1 MRFAENNRI
10 SHRQLYRQ
18 MILALLAPFMLC
30 VFGKGGMNGIS
41 AVAGMIF
48 ALILL
53 GFYVIWLI
61 RLTPSFEDPVK
72 SAGAFAGRLI
82 AIFFSDL
89 CVDGRGISAGTS
101 QEAGSCKADHRSIRP
116 MDRILGGSGMF
127 CRNLQRCTEK
137 RKNGGSIRWSASW
150 RDYDNDDTLCA
161 TGKNGISHGRNPVG
175 GAYSDK
181 CPSVF
186 LWNSVCF
193 FAGCIAAIFVGKC
206 GEIRKC
212 GKDGGRRDPDTWR
225 DSYWNGASASGS
237 SGI

>member
-72 SAGAFAGRLI
+72 SAGAFAGRMI
-82 AIFFSDL
+82 GIFFL
-89 CVDGRGISAGTS
+89 IYVLMAGGYLLALLRRLVEKNKFLAS
-101 QEAGSCKADHRSIRP
+101 KEEQYRDVEKQVKEEEDRKYEKEKEIDALLEEMQDEAEQI
-116 MDRILGGSGMF
+116 
-127 CRNLQRCTEK
+127 
-137 RKNGGSIRWSASW
+137 
-150 RDYDNDDTLCA
+150 
-161 TGKNGISHGRNPVG
+161 V
-175 GAYSDK
+175 
-181 CPSVF
+181 
-186 LWNSVCF
+186 
-193 FAGCIAAIFVGKC
+193 
-206 GEIRKC
+206 
-212 GKDGGRRDPDTWR
+212 
-225 DSYWNGASASGS
+225 
-237 SGI
+237 

>member
-72 SAGAFAGRLI
+72 SAGAFAGRLFTI
-82 AIFFSDL
+82 
-89 CVDGRGISAGTS
+89 
-101 QEAGSCKADHRSIRP
+101 
-116 MDRILGGSGMF
+116 
-127 CRNLQRCTEK
+127 CTF
-137 RKNGGSIRWSASW
+137 RLIGF
-150 RDYDNDDTLCA
+150 YTFLMLF
-161 TGKNGISHGRNPVG
+161 SHGLLHL
-175 GAYSDK
+175 
-181 CPSVF
+181 F
-186 LWNSVCF
+186 L
-193 FAGCIAAIFVGKC
+193 ADIL
-206 GEIRKC
+206 
-212 GKDGGRRDPDTWR
+212 T
-225 DSYWNGASASGS
+225 
-237 SGI
+237 

>member
-10 SHRQLYRQ
+10 SHRQMYRQ

-82 AIFFSDL
+82 GDFFSDL
-89 CVDGRGISAGTS
+89 CVDGGRDICWHFSGGLVPAKLITGVSG
-101 QEAGSCKADHRSIRP
+101 P

-137 RKNGGSIRWSASW
+137 RKNGGS
-150 RDYDNDDTLCA
+150 NQ
-161 TGKNGISHGRNPVG
+161 V
-175 GAYSDK
+175 
-181 CPSVF
+181 
-186 LWNSVCF
+186 VCF
-193 FAGCIAAIFVGKC
+193 LAGL
-206 GEIRKC
+206 
-212 GKDGGRRDPDTWR
+212 
-225 DSYWNGASASGS
+225 
-237 SGI
+237 

>member
-30 VFGKGGMNGIS
+30 IFGKGGMNGIS

-82 AIFFSDL
+82 GNFFSDL

-101 QEAGSCKADHRSIRP
+101 QETGSCKADHRSIRP
-116 MDRILGGSGMF
+116 MDCILGDSGMF

-137 RKNGGSIRWSASW
+137 RKNGRSIR
-150 RDYDNDDTLCA
+150 
-161 TGKNGISHGRNPVG
+161 
-175 GAYSDK
+175 
-181 CPSVF
+181 
-186 LWNSVCF
+186 
-193 FAGCIAAIFVGKC
+193 
-206 GEIRKC
+206 
-212 GKDGGRRDPDTWR
+212 
-225 DSYWNGASASGS
+225 
-237 SGI
+237 

>member
-82 AIFFSDL
+82 GIFFLIYVLMAGGYLLALLRRLVPAKLITGVS
-89 CVDGRGISAGTS
+89 GRWIAFW
-101 QEAGSCKADHRSIRP
+101 AC
-116 MDRILGGSGMF
+116 SGMF

-137 RKNGGSIRWSASW
+137 RKNGGSIRWPASW

-161 TGKNGISHGRNPVG
+161 TGKNGISYGRNPVG
-175 GAYSDK
+175 GAYSEK
-181 CPSVF
+181 CQSVF

-193 FAGCIAAIFVGKC
+193 FAGCIAAISVGKC

-212 GKDGGRRDPDTWR
+212 RKDGGRRDPDTWG

>member
-82 AIFFSDL
+82 GIFFPDL
-89 CVDGRGISAGTS
+89 CVDGGRISTGAS

-137 RKNGGSIRWSASW
+137 RKNGGSIRWPASW

-175 GAYSDK
+175 GAYSEK
-181 CPSVF
+181 CQSVF

-193 FAGCIAAIFVGKC
+193 FAGCIAAISVGKC

-212 GKDGGRRDPDTWR
+212 RKDGGRRNPDTWR

>member
-82 AIFFSDL
+82 GIFFL
-89 CVDGRGISAGTS
+89 IYVLMAGGYLL
-101 QEAGSCKADHRSIRP
+101 ALLRS
-116 MDRILGGSGMF
+116 
-127 CRNLQRCTEK
+127 
-137 RKNGGSIRWSASW
+137 W
-150 RDYDNDDTLCA
+150 
-161 TGKNGISHGRNPVG
+161 
-175 GAYSDK
+175 
-181 CPSVF
+181 F
-186 LWNSVCF
+186 L
-193 FAGCIAAIFVGKC
+193 
-206 GEIRKC
+206 
-212 GKDGGRRDPDTWR
+212 
-225 DSYWNGASASGS
+225 
-237 SGI
+237 

>member
-10 SHRQLYRQ
+10 SHRQMYRQ

-82 AIFFSDL
+82 GIFFLDL
-89 CVDGRGISAGTS
+89 CVDGGRDICWRLLRR
-101 QEAGSCKADHRSIRP
+101 AGSVAKTDHRSIRP
-116 MDRILGGSGMF
+116 DGSHSGRF
-127 CRNLQRCTEK
+127 WYVLSELAKVYREEEEW
-137 RKNGGSIRWSASW
+137 RK
-150 RDYDNDDTLCA
+150 YQ
-161 TGKNGISHGRNPVG
+161 V
-175 GAYSDK
+175 
-181 CPSVF
+181 
-186 LWNSVCF
+186 VCF
-193 FAGCIAAIFVGKC
+193 LAGL
-206 GEIRKC
+206 
-212 GKDGGRRDPDTWR
+212 
-225 DSYWNGASASGS
+225 
-237 SGI
+237 